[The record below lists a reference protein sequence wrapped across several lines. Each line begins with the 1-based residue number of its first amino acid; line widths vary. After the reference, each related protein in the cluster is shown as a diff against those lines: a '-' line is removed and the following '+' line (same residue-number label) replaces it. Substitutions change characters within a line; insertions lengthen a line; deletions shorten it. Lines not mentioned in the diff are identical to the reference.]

1 MSTVDKQFDVITTSN
16 LQTFFHESVSR
27 AIGNQKVEAGE
38 ATICY
43 LVNLLTSFSRSE
55 NFFEDTENGRGLRP
69 LANLYAVA
77 VESNSEVERKR
88 VLQRLGDVALF
99 VSGLFSDSFHRR
111 LVDIDYYIAMGGS
124 AYACLFESSKRSA
137 RDKALSAIFH
147 QLGAHFARFV
157 DVLAEVGE
165 KAFGAHSHD
174 LLRMHQ
180 IWEKTGSPRLEHKL
194 KNLGVLPLQSKIMH

>member
-1 MSTVDKQFDVITTSN
+1 MSTVEQQFDVITTSN

-27 AIGNQKVEAGE
+27 AISNQRVEAEE

-55 NFFEDTENGRGLRP
+55 NFFEDTGNGRGLRP
-69 LANLYAVA
+69 LANLYALA
-77 VESNSEVERKR
+77 VESHSETERKR

-99 VSGLFSDSFHRR
+99 VSGLFANSFRRR
-111 LVDIDYYIAMGGS
+111 LVDIDYYIAMGGG
-124 AYACLFESSKRSA
+124 AYASLFETSKA
-137 RDKALSAIFH
+137 NVRDKALGAIFQ
-147 QLGAHFARFV
+147 QLAVHFARFV

-165 KAFGAHSHD
+165 MALGAHSHD
-174 LLRMHQ
+174 LLRMYE

-194 KNLGVLPLQSKIMH
+194 RKFGMSPLQSKAMH